1 MIITR
6 KLSVWL
12 FFLQYWLVIWVWF
25 RNSQAHLLN
34 TILAL
39 KRQFEMVSAYIWG
52 IGKLEYSKLW
62 AHFSLV
68 KSLIYSC
75 FKHFGSQHPAFSTSR
90 FCLNKTGSDSSPC
103 FSGKGWAS
111 SSSRLQFPNCWPLCV
126 TLCSLMPWS
135 TCSWCKQP
143 VVGVSRSV
151 LSLKMMLRFATL
163 GKRHLSLTMHM
174 WTHGYLRNEQM
185 RRWFELVVMLAAPS

>member
-1 MIITR
+1 
-6 KLSVWL
+6 
-12 FFLQYWLVIWVWF
+12 
-25 RNSQAHLLN
+25 
-34 TILAL
+34 
-39 KRQFEMVSAYIWG
+39 MVSAYIWG

-185 RRWFELVVMLAAPS
+185 RRWFELVVMLAAPSLPPQQDLSVFLMGCTHGKDLWVWIHFSNKSLNCKIVL